1 MNKIGESLT
10 KDRMLA
16 LIARYIRRLK
26 SEKIS
31 GGYCKCNVIQFKDH
45 YTLRSNT
52 PLVLSKGS
60 INYEL
65 NNLYKNIYNNKKFTC
80 DISDYYVNFFYTI
93 NNLEMCIHFEID
105 EESYKEV
112 LEEKLIL
119 RKKRL
124 IDRQMNKFI
133 KDEEEQEEEVWKLW
147 VIKHFL
153 IKSLIPVKSWAGSF
167 INF

>member
-1 MNKIGESLT
+1 MNKIGEALT

-26 SEKIS
+26 NEKID
-31 GGYCKCNVIQFKDH
+31 GGYCKCNVIQFKDN

-52 PLVLSKGS
+52 PLVLGKGT

-65 NNLYKNIYNNKKFTC
+65 NNLYKNVLNDKKFTC
-80 DISDYYVNFFYTI
+80 DISDYYINFFYTI
-93 NNLEMCIHFEID
+93 NNLEMCLHFEID
-105 EESYKEV
+105 KESYNEV

-124 IDRQMNKFI
+124 IDRHMNKFI
-133 KDEEEQEEEVWKLW
+133 KEDEQEEDVLKL
-147 VIKHFL
+147 
-153 IKSLIPVKSWAGSF
+153 
-167 INF
+167 